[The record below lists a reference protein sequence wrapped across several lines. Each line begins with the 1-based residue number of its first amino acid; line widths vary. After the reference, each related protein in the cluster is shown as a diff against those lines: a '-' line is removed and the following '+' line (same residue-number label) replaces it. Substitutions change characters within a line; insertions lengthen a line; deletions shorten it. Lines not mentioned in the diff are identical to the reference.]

1 MSNKHIRALVFYH
14 VCHAQKRRAL
24 GSRMATNNVAPGHAH
39 QFDFQ
44 LAAYRNTLQQGVQTR
59 STMLRSVAFK
69 CCDRFA
75 GACKCWANNVGICC
89 VEMLL
94 SFGGALATGSANV
107 LPVQVKYESDIITET
122 ANENRSSNSD
132 FRYRTKTEDEKRK

>member
-1 MSNKHIRALVFYH
+1 MLRQGMRTSSIFNSQHIATRCNRVAKRANML
-14 VCHAQKRRAL
+14 
-24 GSRMATNNVAPGHAH
+24 
-39 QFDFQ
+39 
-44 LAAYRNTLQQGVQTR
+44 R